1 MASHRPRWS
10 SQTKLVISLL
20 LLSFILYLISRFSIV
35 IPPFIL
41 AVILAYIL
49 TPVVNFLNK
58 KLHFP
63 RILAILVLYIM
74 ILALAST
81 LPVIFVPLLAS
92 QFSGLNLDLQK
103 VIDEIQQLAGNQYSF
118 AGQVIDFSNIFD
130 QLIQALQRIVEP
142 IISQTLNV
150 AMDIISSIIWVI
162 FILVVSIYLIKDGEK
177 LRQWFENLVPETY
190 RHDFIHLRREINTI
204 WSSFFRGQ
212 LLLGLVVAAIFTGL
226 GFILGIPFALGMGLL
241 AGLLEFLPSIG
252 HGIWLFI
259 ASLISL
265 YFGSTWIPI
274 PNWVFAIII
283 IGLHLVFQQFDLNYL
298 IPRIIGRSVHLPP
311 LVVIL
316 GIVSGA
322 VLAGVMGIPLA
333 APTIASARV
342 IGRYIYANLFDTDP
356 FSTPATQPTVPP
368 NPTWWKPQRTTEKK
382 K

>member
-177 LRQWFENLVPETY
+177 LRQWFENLVPET
-190 RHDFIHLRREINTI
+190 
-204 WSSFFRGQ
+204 
-212 LLLGLVVAAIFTGL
+212 
-226 GFILGIPFALGMGLL
+226 
-241 AGLLEFLPSIG
+241 
-252 HGIWLFI
+252 
-259 ASLISL
+259 
-265 YFGSTWIPI
+265 
-274 PNWVFAIII
+274 
-283 IGLHLVFQQFDLNYL
+283 
-298 IPRIIGRSVHLPP
+298 
-311 LVVIL
+311 
-316 GIVSGA
+316 
-322 VLAGVMGIPLA
+322 
-333 APTIASARV
+333 
-342 IGRYIYANLFDTDP
+342 
-356 FSTPATQPTVPP
+356 
-368 NPTWWKPQRTTEKK
+368 
-382 K
+382 